1 MMYRNRGIKP
11 EGKRMMWCWAIQ
23 ISGRWRHFESYRG
36 SNRIKINLMELIQWQ
51 MLEAA
56 RGGERRAGD
65 YESILKGY
73 WSITEASIDARRNC
87 AECSTLCGT
96 APLPPCHVTGAHRKI
111 KSNVANKQKSFWCDP
126 AGTILQDRSLPPL
139 RIPADDP
146 GKNPEEEKKKVTN
159 KPKSLRR
166 DPAGAILQDRPLWGS
181 RRIIFER
188 IQKYH

>member
-1 MMYRNRGIKP
+1 MVLGNSNQRPLAPFWILSRLKSNQNKFDGINS
-11 EGKRMMWCWAIQ
+11 MADV
-23 ISGRWRHFESYRG
+23 G
-36 SNRIKINLMELIQWQ
+36 SSWG
-51 MLEAA
+51 
-56 RGGERRAGD
+56 GGERRAGD